1 VSAPK
6 VVVLDY
12 GSGNVHS
19 AVKALELAGAEVE
32 LTGDRRR
39 AAEADGL
46 VVPGVGAFAAVM
58 SALESAGGGDIV
70 DKRLAGGRPVLG
82 ICVGMQVLFGRG
94 VERGIETEGLGEW
107 PGAVTELV
115 APVLPH
121 MGWNTVD
128 AAPDSM
134 LFDGIRDERFYFVHS
149 YAAVDWELDVQPP
162 FPQPR
167 LTWAEH
173 GTRFLAAVENGP
185 LSATQFHPEKSG
197 EPGIRLLRNWIS
209 SL

>member
-39 AAEADGL
+39 AAEAEGL

-70 DKRLAGGRPVLG
+70 D
-82 ICVGMQVLFGRG
+82 
-94 VERGIETEGLGEW
+94 
-107 PGAVTELV
+107 
-115 APVLPH
+115 
-121 MGWNTVD
+121 
-128 AAPDSM
+128 
-134 LFDGIRDERFYFVHS
+134 
-149 YAAVDWELDVQPP
+149 
-162 FPQPR
+162 
-167 LTWAEH
+167 
-173 GTRFLAAVENGP
+173 
-185 LSATQFHPEKSG
+185 
-197 EPGIRLLRNWIS
+197 
-209 SL
+209 